1 MFDKYKKFILWGA
14 GLIASFLLLLYLAST
29 IDRLFMP
36 VVTLTAPRSGTL
48 SYGFTTEVQVP
59 IPEIETDET
68 VETGDETTE
77 IPAEPL
83 PLTVTVSRETGA
95 WLAVGDPVNAE
106 RAAGSRVER
115 HVAAV
120 TAIRVSPDL
129 RTLSVDVTLPD
140 TVETIPGELWQ
151 LSFGKTSEAYDTLVP
166 LSALRGTGEDGVYDL
181 FLAVPA
187 DKANTYTVTRVSVST
202 IYEQNDTFAAVK
214 WHIPEGTRIITTTD
228 RALIDGAT
236 VRTE

>member
-1 MFDKYKKFILWGA
+1 MPNTYRKFILWGA
-14 GLIASFLLLLYLAST
+14 GLLASFLLLLYLAST

-48 SYGFTTEVQVP
+48 SDGFTTEVQVP
-59 IPEIETDET
+59 IPEIETG
-68 VETGDETTE
+68 ETGDETAV
-77 IPAEPL
+77 PAAEPL
-83 PLTVTVSRETGA
+83 PLTVTISRETGA
-95 WLAVGDPVNAE
+95 WLAVGDPVGAE

-115 HVAAV
+115 HAAEI

-151 LSFGKTSEAYDTLVP
+151 LSFGKTSEAYDALVP

-214 WHIPEGTRIITTTD
+214 WHIPEGTRIITSTD

>member
-1 MFDKYKKFILWGA
+1 MFDKYEKFILWSA
-14 GLIASFLLLLYLAST
+14 CLLATFLLLLYLAST

-68 VETGDETTE
+68 GDETAV
-77 IPAEPL
+77 PAAEPL

-95 WLAVGDPVNAE
+95 WLAVGDSVNAE

-115 HVAAV
+115 HAAAV
-120 TAIRVSPDL
+120 TAIRVSSDL
-129 RTLSVDVTLPD
+129 RTLEVDVTLPD

-166 LSALRGTGEDGVYDL
+166 LSALRGTGEDSVYDL

-202 IYEQNDTFAAVK
+202 VYEQNDTFAAVK
-214 WHIPEGTRIITTTD
+214 WHIPEGTRIITSTD

>member
-68 VETGDETTE
+68 GDE
-77 IPAEPL
+77 IAVPAAEPL

-115 HVAAV
+115 HAASV

-129 RTLSVDVTLPD
+129 RTLEVDVILPD
-140 TVETIPGELWQ
+140 TVETVPGELWQ

-202 IYEQNDTFAAVK
+202 IYAQNDTFAAVK
-214 WHIPEGTRIITTTD
+214 WHIPEGTRIITSTD

>member
-14 GLIASFLLLLYLAST
+14 GLLASFLLLLYLAST

-36 VVTLTAPRSGTL
+36 VVTLTVPRSGTL
-48 SYGFTTEVQVP
+48 SYGFTTEAPVP
-59 IPEIETDET
+59 IPEM
-68 VETGDETTE
+68 ETGDAVGAGNETTE
-77 IPAEPL
+77 LPAEPL

-115 HVAAV
+115 HAAVV

-129 RTLSVDVTLPD
+129 RTLAVDVTLPD
-140 TVETIPGELWQ
+140 TVETVPGELWQ

-202 IYEQNDTFAAVK
+202 VYEQNDTLAAVK
-214 WHIPEGTRIITTTD
+214 WHIAEGVMIITSTD
-228 RALIDGAT
+228 RALTDGAT

>member
-1 MFDKYKKFILWGA
+1 MPNTYRKFILWGT
-14 GLIASFLLLLYLAST
+14 GLLASFLLLLYLAST

-59 IPEIETDET
+59 FPELETDET
-68 VETGDETTE
+68 VEIGDETTA

-83 PLTVTVSRETGA
+83 PLTVTVSCETGA

-115 HVAAV
+115 HTAEI

-129 RTLSVDVTLPD
+129 RTLSVDVTLPI
-140 TVETIPGELWQ
+140 TVVTIPGELWQ
-151 LSFGKTSEAYDTLVP
+151 LSFGKTGEGYDTLVP
-166 LSALRGTGEDGVYDL
+166 LSALRGTGEEGSYDL

-187 DKANTYTVTRVSVST
+187 DKANTYTVARVSVST
-202 IYEQNDTFAAVK
+202 IYERNDTFAAVK
-214 WHIPEGTRIITTTD
+214 WHIPEGTRIITSAD
-228 RALIDGAT
+228 CALTDGAT